1 MYFLHHVI
9 WSVINTV
16 VWVERA
22 DFSSIDIIIFTLNF
36 VVSVRRSFLFLLELR
51 IGCVILLCHSLGPP
65 YNYFECVSLTHIP
78 CFDQV
83 GCCLRQPKKS
93 KLSVTHIQTKN
104 KLEAFI
110 FNFLSWDLDAVKILR
125 CYDIVWQMK
134 QVLVFITE
142 QVNVYLKRL

>member
-16 VWVERA
+16 VGVERA

-65 YNYFECVSLTHIP
+65 YNYFE
-78 CFDQV
+78 
-83 GCCLRQPKKS
+83 
-93 KLSVTHIQTKN
+93 
-104 KLEAFI
+104 
-110 FNFLSWDLDAVKILR
+110 
-125 CYDIVWQMK
+125 
-134 QVLVFITE
+134 
-142 QVNVYLKRL
+142 